1 MLSLSTDVISSDEFE
16 DISFLG
22 QAYSVNSADSAIQ
35 FSQCKYKC
43 LYLIK
48 KKLGDYKF
56 WE

>member
-1 MLSLSTDVISSDEFE
+1 MFWLSTDVISSDEFE

-22 QAYSVNSADSAIQ
+22 QGYSMNSADSEIQ

-56 WE
+56 W